1 MAAKRRRPHSS
12 VAQDEERLPA
22 WAVQRARSAGA
33 MGSDGIGM
41 PHDDARRDGNG
52 MDAHARRSSS
62 VVRAREKGSE
72 GADLNGSCGAL
83 FAVGKREVRAR
94 TNDSFVSEVVTP

>member
-1 MAAKRRRPHSS
+1 MAAKRCRPHSS

-41 PHDDARRDGNG
+41 PHDDARRDGSGDGAESSAAPGWAVQNSQTS
-52 MDAHARRSSS
+52 HA
-62 VVRAREKGSE
+62 
-72 GADLNGSCGAL
+72 AL
-83 FAVGKREVRAR
+83 MLWQFILLLYSLCKLSAI
-94 TNDSFVSEVVTP
+94 DI